1 MKKVLRWVV
10 AVCVLLLLLFGAVL
24 YFKNPILKRITES
37 RIRQGTGL
45 AAAIGSLDVALRAGT
60 VTVRDFKILNA
71 PEFGGTALLNIPE
84 VHLAVDSQ
92 EAAEGKLHFTEV
104 RFHLAA
110 VNVVRGTNGE
120 LNLESLQKRQRATK
134 KPNHERS
141 SKREFEFGGI
151 DKLYLSLGTIRY
163 TDLQNPKLNDEH
175 VLGVQNELIENIKTE
190 EELQA
195 HLLRILVRAVLQE
208 VLNPDEKPK
217 RRWLGG
223 VLEMLRN

>member
-10 AVCVLLLLLFGAVL
+10 AVCALLLLLFGVGL
-24 YFKNPILKRITES
+24 YFKNPILKKITEA
-37 RIRQGTGL
+37 RIRRETGL
-45 AAAIGSLDVALRAGT
+45 PAAIGSLDVALRSGT

-84 VHLAVDSQ
+84 VHLALDSQ
-92 EAAEGKLHFTEV
+92 GAAEGKLHFTEV
-104 RFHLAA
+104 RFHLAD

-120 LNLESLQKRQRATK
+120 LNLESLQKRHRSK
-134 KPNHERS
+134 KEPRQEKG

-163 TDLQNPKLNDEH
+163 TDLQNPKLSDEH
-175 VLGVQNELIENIKTE
+175 VLGVENELIENIKTE

-195 HLLRILVRAVLQE
+195 HLLRILVRAALQE
-208 VLNPDEKPK
+208 VLNPAEKPK

-223 VLEMLRN
+223 LLETLRN